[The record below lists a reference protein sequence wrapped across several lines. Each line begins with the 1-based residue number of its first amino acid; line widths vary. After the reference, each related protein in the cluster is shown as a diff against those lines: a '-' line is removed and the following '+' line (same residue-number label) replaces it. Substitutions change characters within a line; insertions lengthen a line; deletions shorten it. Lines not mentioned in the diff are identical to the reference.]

1 MVRTERK
8 TERMIR
14 AIEDYKVAGVET
26 TLSLESMHKYPAFIS
41 GNFDTHFV
49 KSF

>member
-1 MVRTERK
+1 MRSNAFKLITYGKDREEA

-26 TLSLESMHKYPAFIS
+26 TLSLESM
-41 GNFDTHFV
+41 
-49 KSF
+49 